1 LVLISYGVLSTDLDE
16 TMFDENTIVSRAY
29 PRSIME
35 DQLGS
40 SLIKAYLAKSSSF
53 VERPHSI
60 EAYQVESTMEQFHIV
75 LDYHQTHGLN
85 ICLHDP
91 IIQT

>member
-60 EAYQVESTMEQFHIV
+60 EAYQVVNYGTIPYC
-75 LDYHQTHGLN
+75 LQTHGLN

-91 IIQT
+91 IIET